1 MLPLTQS
8 LMSFRSPARVLR
20 AALHFALAVVL
31 SAAPAVRAADSVTTA
46 TAATGT
52 IQGRVL
58 SPVTQEYLRNV
69 EVTIPGT
76 RLATFTGD
84 DGFYTFTQVPA
95 GPRDVTVSYT
105 GYDSATARVNVSPS
119 TIATRDFELVATGSR
134 PAAAASPTA
143 PGTSAGPIKLMEFVV
158 SSEREGNA
166 KAIMEQRAALNVKNV
181 IAADN
186 FGDITGGNVGE
197 FIKYIPGVVIDYNQ
211 SDARAVRIGGLDPKY
226 VGVSVDGMRMAS
238 AQGAAFG
245 GDSRQFEF
253 EQSSINSVEAI
264 EVNKTLTARMDA
276 DSPAGAINFRSK
288 SAFDRKGREITAQ
301 FSLTANE
308 YQMTLRRV
316 PSPTN
321 ELRRVV
327 FPGGNFS
334 YAEVFGG
341 RLGVQLNVG
350 GSTMY
355 GEQEQITHAYD
366 FSNVATGPRITGL
379 TFKDAPKVIERA
391 SLGATFDY
399 KITPRLIASLRVT
412 GSHLSDEFY
421 ARNLQFTAN
430 IAQID
435 PASTLTKI
443 IANSTAN
450 ANTRLNASSNHR
462 NKRNATLT
470 YVGKLEYTRGDL
482 TLTAGGGYSRSRT
495 HYEDLRDGYFQTS
508 TLSLTRMSWMAE
520 RTNTNSTEWT
530 MTQLAGRPWGDIANW
545 GRDDPN
551 ANNMVSTARGGH
563 SQVFAGNLDA
573 KKTFNVAG
581 LPVQVLT
588 GVKSRLTTFDI
599 TWGGTQNWTF
609 VGPRG
614 IQNDPTTLVIDE
626 SRHPYDP
633 KRGGNVTQQ
642 NFPWPDTIAMATL
655 FRTNPEQFVP
665 NTVGNFTNAF
675 TTPRSVKEQIDA
687 GYAEAN
693 TRWNQLR
700 FNLGARYERTRTVGR
715 TFDILPAAVVRA
727 AGFTA
732 GTIPYVIHQYRNG
745 VRPSTYGSYDNLFLS
760 GGAKYSFSR
769 NLVFQVA
776 ASQSIGRPNYD
787 SLAGVISVND
797 TTQRVTLPNPNLKP
811 ETSDKFFV
819 SAQYYIEPAGTI
831 TVSAYKLVVENMGTI
846 SSPVTADEAGYADD
860 TEYTGYSFFRAA
872 NATDTRRIQGIDAE
886 YSQQLTFLPGFW
898 RGFSVFGSISHTV
911 PDVQIV
917 DIVSKSANGGLR
929 FGNHRFNSQLRFTWT
944 AARLTSI
951 TAARTQWERERL
963 MFDFSGGYKINRTY
977 ELTFSCRN
985 VFNQAL
991 ESYFNVPGTI
1001 AYKDNFG
1008 AVWTA
1013 GIRGRF

>member
-1 MLPLTQS
+1 M
-8 LMSFRSPARVLR
+8 
-20 AALHFALAVVL
+20 
-31 SAAPAVRAADSVTTA
+31 
-46 TAATGT
+46 
-52 IQGRVL
+52 
-58 SPVTQEYLRNV
+58 RNV
-69 EVTIPGT
+69 EVTVAGT
-76 RLATFTGD
+76 NLAAYTGD
-84 DGFYTFTQVPA
+84 DGFYTLAGVPA
-95 GPRDVTVSYT
+95 GEHELRVSYT
-105 GYDSATARVNVSPS
+105 GYDPAAARVTVTGGAPV
-119 TIATRDFELVATGSR
+119 TRDFELTASVAR
-134 PAAAASPTA
+134 PA
-143 PGTSAGPIKLMEFVV
+143 GAGDANVVKLGQFVV

-166 KAIMEQRAALNVKNV
+166 KAIMDQRAALNVKNV

-186 FGDITGGNVGE
+186 FGDITGGNIGE
-197 FIKYIPGVVIDYNQ
+197 FIKYMPGVVIDYNQ

-238 AQGAAFG
+238 AASAGFG

-264 EVNKTLTARMDA
+264 ELNKTLTARMDA
-276 DSPAGAINFRSK
+276 DSPAGSINFRSK

-301 FSLTANE
+301 FSVTANE

-316 PSPTN
+316 PTPTN

-334 YAEVFGG
+334 YSDVYGG
-341 RLGVQLNVG
+341 RLGVQLNAG

-366 FSNVATGPRITGL
+366 FSNAARGPVITGL

-421 ARNLQFTAN
+421 ARNLLFTAN
-430 IAQID
+430 LAQID
-435 PASTLTKI
+435 PSSTLTRV
-443 IANSTAN
+443 IANPTAN

-462 NKRNATLT
+462 NKRNATIT
-470 YVGKLEYTRGDL
+470 YVGKLEYIRGDL

-495 HYEDLRDGYFQTS
+495 HYEDLRDGYFQTAS
-508 TLSLTRMSWMAE
+508 LRLTRMSWMAE
-520 RTNTNSTEWT
+520 RANTNSTEWT
-530 MTQLAGRPWGDIANW
+530 VTQLSGRPWGDIANW
-545 GRDDPN
+545 GRDDAF
-551 ANNMVSTARGGH
+551 ANNMVSTARGGQ
-563 SQVFAGNLDA
+563 SQVFSGNLDA
-573 KKTFNVAG
+573 KKTFQLAG
-581 LPVQVLT
+581 LPVQFLT
-588 GVKSRLTTFDI
+588 GVKSRLTTFDVQ
-599 TWGGTQNWTF
+599 WGGTQSWTF

-614 IQNDPTTLVIDE
+614 SQTDPTTLVIDE
-626 SRHPYDP
+626 SRHPFDP

-642 NFPWPDTIAMATL
+642 NFPWPDTIAMASL
-655 FRTNPEQFVP
+655 FRSNPEQFVP
-665 NTVGNFTNAF
+665 NTVANFTNTF

-693 TRWNQLR
+693 TRWQRLR
-700 FNLGARYERTRTVGR
+700 FNLGARYERTRTIGR
-715 TFDILPAAVVRA
+715 TYDILPAAAVRA

-745 VRPSTYGSYDNLFLS
+745 VRPSTYGAYDNVFFS
-760 GGAKYSFSR
+760 GGAKYSHTP

-787 SLAGVISVND
+787 SLAGVIAVNE

-811 ETSDKFFV
+811 ETSDKYFV
-819 SAQYYIEPAGTI
+819 SAQYYLEPAGTI
-831 TVSAYKLVVENMGTI
+831 TASAYQLVVENMGST
-846 SSPVTADEAGYADD
+846 SEFVSAEAAGYADD
-860 TEYTGYSFFRAA
+860 PEFTGYTFLRAA
-872 NATDTRRIQGIDAE
+872 NAPGTRRIKGLDLE
-886 YSQQLTFLPGFW
+886 YSQQLVFLPGFW
-898 RGFSVFGSISHTV
+898 RGFSIFGSLSRTI
-911 PDVQIV
+911 PNEQIV
-917 DIVSKSANGGLR
+917 DLSSKSANGGLR
-929 FGNHRFNSQLRFTWT
+929 FGNHRFNAQVRFTWT

-951 TAARTQWERERL
+951 TAARTQWDRERL
-963 MFDFSGGYKINRTY
+963 MFDFSGGYKLGRTY
-977 ELTFSCRN
+977 ELTLSCRN

-991 ESYFNVPGTI
+991 ETYFDVPGTI
-1001 AYKDNFG
+1001 GFKDNFG